1 MDAFVIENEI
11 NDFVVDVLFFIDDII
26 VFDDFV
32 PYVSID
38 SEMNEQIQIC
48 EPSRET
54 CESWN
59 QPEYEN

>member
-1 MDAFVIENEI
+1 MDAFVVENEI
-11 NDFVVDVLFFIDDII
+11 NDFVVDVLFFNDDNI

-54 CESWN
+54 CES
-59 QPEYEN
+59 